1 MTLKQV
7 SIPHSRKIWSQK
19 WNIFPMLR
27 SLTLRASLLIVNM
40 IFENC
45 GSWLEI
51 GQIWSQNCN
60 VFQLLWNLGLSANRT
75 CWLFILLIWYLELMI
90 LTQSY
95 RLGQILSQHWNW
107 LRLLWNL
114 VLTTKWNMLIMNTRD
129 GLERMRD
136 YWLRMIIGCKI
147 RLAFRT

>member
-7 SIPHSRKIWSQK
+7 WIPMKFGIQSRS
-19 WNIFPMLR
+19 
-27 SLTLRASLLIVNM
+27 SLLIVNI

-45 GSWLEI
+45 RSWLEI

-60 VFQLLWNLGLSANRT
+60 VFQLLWNLALSANRT
-75 CWLFILLIWYLELMI
+75 FWLLILLIWYLELMI

-107 LRLLWNL
+107 LRFLWNL